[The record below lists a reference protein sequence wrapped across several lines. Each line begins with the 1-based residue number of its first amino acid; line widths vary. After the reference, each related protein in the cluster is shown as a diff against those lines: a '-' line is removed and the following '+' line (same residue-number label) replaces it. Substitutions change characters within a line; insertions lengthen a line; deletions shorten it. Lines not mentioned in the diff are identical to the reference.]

1 MSDDQTWRAPGSNE
15 NGAAGGA
22 PDGQAA
28 GAPAP
33 GAEVPPPAPPL
44 PRYGEYAPG
53 NGQQTPPP
61 PPPGYGYPQG
71 GYQQGYQQGQYQ
83 QPGYGWQQGYA
94 APGAQPGWAPPPK
107 PGLIP
112 LRPLAFGTLIG
123 APFQAL
129 RRNPRITV
137 GAALL
142 LQGIPTIVVSLLIA
156 GGVAFLFQRIENAA
170 AGEQDAITAGAIGG
184 SIVLGVLSIVIST
197 VFSAILQGV
206 IVSEVAKETLGDKLT
221 FGALW
226 RFVRGRIGALIG
238 YTFLLALAW
247 LVAIAL
253 VAGVVIALAALGGPA
268 GVVGA
273 VLTGI
278 LGALGLVA
286 LAIWINTKIATV
298 PSAIVIERL
307 SIGAA
312 IQRAWRLTN
321 GNFWRTFGV
330 IALIW
335 LIVYAVTQIITT
347 PFALVGGM
355 IGGIFAPTSL
365 SSQDP
370 SSFSAILAGQLGVN
384 VISSVVGAVVGAI
397 GSVVQT
403 AAVALIYID
412 LRMRK
417 EGLDLEL
424 VRYVEAR
431 QTGQDLPDPFTRPA
445 PTVPPAPGAPWPG
458 A

>member
-15 NGAAGGA
+15 N
-22 PDGQAA
+22 DA
-28 GAPAP
+28 GA
-33 GAEVPPPAPPL
+33 GAVGGQRPDAQPPVPPL
-44 PRYGEYAPG
+44 PRYGEYAP
-53 NGQQTPPP
+53 QTPPAAP
-61 PPPGYGYPQG
+61 QYGGYPQG
-71 GYQQGYQQGQYQ
+71 GYQQPGYPQGGYQQPGYPP
-83 QPGYGWQQGYA
+83 PGYGWQQPNA
-94 APGAQPGWAPPPK
+94 TPGAQPGWAPPPK

-142 LQGIPTIVVSLLIA
+142 LQGVPTIVVSVLITA
-156 GGVAFLFQRIENAA
+156 GVAFLFQRIANAE

-197 VFSAILQGV
+197 VFSAVLQGV
-206 IVSEVAKETLGDKLT
+206 IVSEVARETLGDKLT
-221 FGALW
+221 FRALW
-226 RFVRGRIGALIG
+226 RFVRGRVGTLIG
-238 YTFLLALAW
+238 YTFLFALAW
-247 LVAIAL
+247 LLAIAL
-253 VAGVVIALAALGGPA
+253 VVGVVVALAALGGPA

-273 VLTGI
+273 VLAGFV
-278 LGALGLVA
+278 GGLGLIAVA
-286 LAIWINTKIATV
+286 VWINTKLAIV

-307 SIGAA
+307 PLGAA
-312 IQRAWRLTN
+312 IVRAWRLTN
-321 GNFWRTFGV
+321 RNFWRTFGV

-335 LIVYAVTQIITT
+335 LIVYAVTQIITV
-347 PFALVGGM
+347 PFSFVGGM
-355 IGGIFAPTSL
+355 LGGIFAPTSL
-365 SSQDP
+365 STQDP
-370 SSFSAILAGQLGVN
+370 SSFSAVVAGQLGITLV
-384 VISSVVGAVVGAI
+384 SSIVGAIIGAI

-424 VRYVEAR
+424 VRFVEAR
-431 QTGQDLPDPFTRPA
+431 QTGQDLPDPFTQPA
-445 PTVPPAPGAPWPG
+445 PAAPAAPSTPWPG